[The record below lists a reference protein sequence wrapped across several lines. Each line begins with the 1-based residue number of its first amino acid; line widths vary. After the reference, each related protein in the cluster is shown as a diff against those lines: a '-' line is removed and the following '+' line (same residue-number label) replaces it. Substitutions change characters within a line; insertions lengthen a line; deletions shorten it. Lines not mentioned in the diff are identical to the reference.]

1 MSNTTKVIVGLAVA
15 AAAGAAVGMLL
26 TKENGADLQKR
37 IKRRASEWLN
47 EFSSLLNTG
56 KELISQFK
64 SKEVNEN
71 IRDKGYAEIE
81 SKNGNYID

>member
-1 MSNTTKVIVGLAVA
+1 MNNTTKVIVGLAVA

-26 TKENGADLQKR
+26 TTENGADLQKR
-37 IKRRASEWLN
+37 IKNRASEWLT

-56 KELISQFK
+56 KELIAQFK
-64 SKEVNEN
+64 SRTANESTPAT
-71 IRDKGYAEIE
+71 GYAEIE

>member
-1 MSNTTKVIVGLAVA
+1 MANTTKIIVGLAVA

-37 IKRRASEWLN
+37 IKRRASEWLT

-56 KELISQFK
+56 KEIVSQFK
-64 SKEVNEN
+64 SKVTNESTT
-71 IRDKGYAEIE
+71 GYAEIE